1 MKRNKTVDVIIS
13 LVCAICLWIYVVTV
27 VTPEDDMTINEI
39 PIVYSGEQEMRTE
52 RELVISNKTA
62 SAVSVKFHGARADLK
77 RLERYKSD
85 ITAVVDTSTF
95 TAQREYS
102 SGYEIILPTALQ
114 DQAIQI
120 VDRTPKTVRFTVETL
135 ESKTVPV
142 RGVFDGSVA
151 NGFFEG
157 ALTFDLDSVSVSGP
171 SSVVE
176 RVQYAQ
182 AILDGT
188 RVSETF
194 SETVNLTLVDENGEA
209 VRSADLSISEPEVTA
224 TLEVLTEKEIPLTL
238 SILPGGG
245 ASEDNTEITY
255 SRETVLLRGE
265 KSRLDELTELN
276 VGELALGMIEQ
287 DTTLTYEITA
297 PEKTQLVSP
306 DDKLDVSV
314 VFRGLDRADFTI
326 SSFLSEHADTNA
338 EEGLQARIL
347 TQTLRVTLRGPAA
360 LLEELQ
366 DTDLTA
372 VADLTDYTKPGVFTV
387 PVVIRTPDES
397 VGAVG
402 EYTVELELYVEE

>member
-1 MKRNKTVDVIIS
+1 
-13 LVCAICLWIYVVTV
+13 
-27 VTPEDDMTINEI
+27 
-39 PIVYSGEQEMRTE
+39 
-52 RELVISNKTA
+52 
-62 SAVSVKFHGARADLK
+62 
-77 RLERYKSD
+77 
-85 ITAVVDTSTF
+85 
-95 TAQREYS
+95 
-102 SGYEIILPTALQ
+102 
-114 DQAIQI
+114 
-120 VDRTPKTVRFTVETL
+120 
-135 ESKTVPV
+135 
-142 RGVFDGSVA
+142 
-151 NGFFEG
+151 
-157 ALTFDLDSVSVSGP
+157 
-171 SSVVE
+171 
-176 RVQYAQ
+176 
-182 AILDGT
+182 
-188 RVSETF
+188 
-194 SETVNLTLVDENGEA
+194 ETVNLTLVDENGEA
-209 VRSADLSISEPEVTA
+209 VRSADLSISESEVTA

-338 EEGLQARIL
+338 EEGLQARVL